1 MLTYLAVE
9 LSKEAKYT
17 ITEFTMKHRKNLSE
31 FAGLEVELPKFDLP
45 APEIEVDHSE
55 VQPEHDTEHDDEGAM
70 VKADLFKL
78 AKYSVKLFKKIE
90 DEDQFESWVQA
101 KITKASD
108 YISSVYH
115 YLEYEMK
122 FSEYGEKLEN
132 SDVYSESQKR
142 ELKGKLME
150 AKKSLAAMK
159 IAQSDKLDNE
169 KKKKDFISESST
181 NFDASDLKG
190 LENIDDLH
198 ELKKQAFALI
208 TKPSKRP
215 TKPEKVQYAK
225 NQLANMKT
233 PAQVIAY
240 MWQQLLGGEGMRVI
254 GSRNSTQPSNYAS
267 RFDNV
272 DEGFTEEC
280 SACGGAGHV
289 AKQISGRAKKLAD
302 KHVKLHNFID
312 KKFKD
317 LNGNGIDDRL
327 EGDTEVDEEAITP
340 VKKPSGVADKKGNNP
355 FAKKDEKKS
364 GNGDAFKKEL
374 DNAKTKSS
382 ESAKTKSSESAKTKS
397 SESAKPKS
405 TTNSQDTGNPYAS
418 KAKTESVYEAKKKPS
433 EGLSA
438 AKKSATV
445 KDAKAGGGEK
455 GKKIAAAA
463 MWKNVKESVAYLEE
477 KKALEK
483 ADKDYDSDG
492 KIESGKDEHKGSI
505 DKAITASKEKECI
518 KESVELSRLREITS
532 RVIR

>member
-1 MLTYLAVE
+1 
-9 LSKEAKYT
+9 
-17 ITEFTMKHRKNLSE
+17 MKHRKNLSE

-45 APEIEVDHSE
+45 APETEVDHSE
-55 VQPEHDTEHDDEGAM
+55 VQPEHDTERDDEGAM

-142 ELKGKLME
+142 ELKSKLME

-169 KKKKDFISESST
+169 KKKKDCINESST

-254 GSRNSTQPSNYAS
+254 GSRHSTQPSNYAS

-280 SACGGAGHV
+280 SACGGAGHI
-289 AKQISGRAKKLAD
+289 AKQISSRAKKLAG

-382 ESAKTKSSESAKTKS
+382 ESAK
-397 SESAKPKS
+397 PKS

-445 KDAKAGGGEK
+445 KDAKAGKDIGKPGKNFDKVAAKAGGGEK

-463 MWKNVKESVAYLEE
+463 MWKNVKESVSYLEE
-477 KKALEK
+477 KKASEK
-483 ADKDYDSDG
+483 ADKDYDGDG

-505 DKAITASKEKECI
+505 DKAIKASKEKECI